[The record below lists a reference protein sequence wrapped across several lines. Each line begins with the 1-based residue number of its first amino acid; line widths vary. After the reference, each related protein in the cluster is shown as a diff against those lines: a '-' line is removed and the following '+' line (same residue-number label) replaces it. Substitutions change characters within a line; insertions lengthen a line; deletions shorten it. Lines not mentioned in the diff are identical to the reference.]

1 MVASIL
7 PGLIDG
13 ALGAA
18 IGGVSNLLTAGF
30 GSVHLVGGAARRARA
45 LPPGS
50 SRRFLWRIVIVSA
63 ITYGLLIIFGFN
75 LLVPDVIPGTV
86 MLAVLLL
93 AGCALGWLSTLLDKI
108 PKPGAAATA
117 A

>member
-18 IGGVSNLLTAGF
+18 IGVSNLLTAGF